1 MFRLQHSC
9 RGSVKK
15 IIKVGGENRT
25 DWNWCKLKDRN
36 SATQWPKR
44 EMCIKLCQFL
54 CLPLFSDPGQ
64 HKELYLLV
72 ALTTHVI
79 LRSVGSTLVKK
90 KHTTS
95 SAFDFLAR
103 TSSTDSV
110 SSPSEI
116 KLKGDR
122 QGRPRRRDRHL
133 FRRILKCVQ
142 LSPYDIFHTW
152 TRKRSPSTSQSSVS
166 IALPPCSFVTEDRI
180 VAFNAIHAQLSSF
193 TLAFKVTG
201 RV

>member
-90 KHTTS
+90 NIRLQALLISLPERRQQIVYHRHQKLNWKEIDKDVHVDVTDTS
-95 SAFDFLAR
+95 FDASAN
-103 TSSTDSV
+103 V
-110 SSPSEI
+110 
-116 KLKGDR
+116 
-122 QGRPRRRDRHL
+122 
-133 FRRILKCVQ
+133 C
-142 LSPYDIFHTW
+142 
-152 TRKRSPSTSQSSVS
+152 SSVLTIFS
-166 IALPPCSFVTEDRI
+166 TPEQENDLLQRLNP
-180 VAFNAIHAQLSSF
+180 L
-193 TLAFKVTG
+193 
-201 RV
+201 